1 MGGGGGRAGSRI
13 FTPYMYSHHVA
24 SLRVR
29 VARLTILMHT
39 DYEGPPPHL
48 LVEGRVGA

>member
-13 FTPYMYSHHVA
+13 FTPYSHHVA

-39 DYEGPPPHL
+39 DYEGHPPHL